1 MIYFAALSI
10 VLAATIVL
18 LDVRDCNEREKR
30 EQAFSGERE
39 KLMET
44 NVVERAVWAEERREL
59 MAANDEERKAWVKE
73 RRDLNN
79 RIQIPEAAPYL
90 ADDEPGADRDDL
102 PVLPEFTVD
111 PEEMER
117 AKQTLEQAGY
127 S

>member
-1 MIYFAALSI
+1 MIYLAALSI
-10 VLAATIVL
+10 VLAAAIVL
-18 LDVRDCNEREKR
+18 LDARNSNEREKR
-30 EQAFSGERE
+30 EQAFS
-39 KLMET
+39 
-44 NVVERAVWAEERREL
+44 EERQV
-59 MAANDEERKAWVKE
+59 WVRE

-79 RIQIPEAAPYL
+79 RIQVPEAAPYL

-127 S
+127 SDGPAA